1 MSAVASAKVEGRD
14 PQTLKSILPA
24 GIVTA
29 NEHCVTS
36 DVNRAFATGA
46 TAFPRSQILIDRN
59 EGRFLASA
67 EIDGKWFAV
76 SKTVLTE
83 VLSQGKDA
91 LVTDVPGPVID
102 ILTVTCGELLVVR

>member
-1 MSAVASAKVEGRD
+1 MSAVAVAKVEGPD
-14 PQTLKSILPA
+14 LQTLQSAAVP
-24 GIVTA
+24 A

-36 DVNRAFATGA
+36 DVKRALSSGA

-76 SKTVLTE
+76 SKTVLTGI
-83 VLSQGKDA
+83 LGQGHDA
-91 LVTDVPGPVID
+91 VASDVPGPVID
-102 ILTVTCGELLVVR
+102 ILTVVCGELIEVA